1 MRGDSHTSHE
11 LVECRGVGSA
21 ASERV
26 IIMKIIKSVV
36 VAFALVVC
44 SMLVLHVVPA
54 SAQIVLAGSTPEDGA
69 DLDGPVRTV
78 RVWFD
83 ESPQVSRST
92 LEITGPGNRA
102 KIEGL
107 HTMGENDLMGRVT
120 GPMPDGEWVMSWTVV
135 GADGEARTGNITFT
149 VKRPR

>member
-1 MRGDSHTSHE
+1 MGQSALCEFGSINPP
-11 LVECRGVGSA
+11 GV
-21 ASERV
+21 
-26 IIMKIIKSVV
+26 
-36 VAFALVVC
+36 
-44 SMLVLHVVPA
+44 
-54 SAQIVLAGSTPEDGA
+54 PEY
-69 DLDGPVRTV
+69 
-78 RVWFD
+78 
-83 ESPQVSRST
+83 S
-92 LEITGPGNRA
+92 EITGPGNRA